1 MYKKNILKEEG
12 KVAECTGCQL
22 CSAVC
27 PFDAIEIRLD
37 KEGFYKPHINEKCVQ
52 CTKCID
58 VCYKFDNKIER
69 SRYEDLKTYSA
80 KTKDKILLKE
90 STSGGIATH
99 IAEYA
104 IENDFYVGGV
114 IYNYEKDIA
123 EYKIVKTKDELV
135 EFKGSKYIQAYAEKE
150 FKKII
155 QEKSD
160 KNYLIFGLPCHIYA
174 LNKYVKKIN
183 KREKFIFVDL
193 YCHGCPSIN
202 LWKKYTKE
210 IKNRLKIQK
219 FSKVEFRSKKNG
231 WHEFCV
237 YLEGENKSY
246 LSKNSIRDYFYK
258 IFFSDYALNLSC
270 YKCKLRSTMEY
281 TDLRLGDFW
290 GQKFDLD
297 AEGVSLVTS
306 RTEKGTEIIR
316 KISSKIIIQEES
328 FLEGIKN
335 QSYGKDY
342 IKNLEIRK
350 ILLQNLAKKMKLKDV
365 IKNFMNSLGTKKR
378 IIYFFKEMFELIP
391 IKLKYFIKKEYHKIK
406 R

>member
-37 KEGFYKPHINEKCVQ
+37 KEGFYKPYINEKCVQ

-104 IENDFYVGGV
+104 IENDFYVVGV

-123 EYKIVKTKDELV
+123 EYKIIKTKDELV

-183 KREKFIFVDL
+183 KREKFVFIDL
-193 YCHGCPSIN
+193 YCHGCPSMN
-202 LWKKYTKE
+202 LWKKYIGE

-219 FSKVEFRSKKNG
+219 FSKVEFRSKKKG
-231 WHEFCV
+231 WHEFCI

-246 LSKNSIRDYFYK
+246 LSKSGIRDYFYK
-258 IFFSDYALNLSC
+258 MFFSDYVLNLAC
-270 YKCKLRSTMEY
+270 YDCKLRSTMEY
-281 TDLRLGDFW
+281 TDVRLGDFW

-297 AEGVSLVTS
+297 TEGVSLVTS
-306 RTEKGTEIIR
+306 RTESGN
-316 KISSKIIIQEES
+316 KIIESISHKILLKEENI
-328 FLEGIKN
+328 LEGITN
-335 QSYGKDY
+335 QSYGKKY
-342 IKNLEIRK
+342 KKNLETRK
-350 ILLQNLAKKMKLKDV
+350 KLLQNLMTDMALKK
-365 IKNFMNSLGTKKR
+365 I
-378 IIYFFKEMFELIP
+378 
-391 IKLKYFIKKEYHKIK
+391 IKLFTRKLDSKTKMVYLIKGSFDFVPKKVKYFIRKLYHQI
-406 R
+406 

>member
-1 MYKKNILKEEG
+1 MYKKNILKKEG

-37 KEGFYKPHINEKCVQ
+37 KEGFYKPYINEKCVQ

-104 IENDFYVGGV
+104 IENDFYVVGV

-123 EYKIVKTKDELV
+123 EYKIIKTKDELV

-183 KREKFIFVDL
+183 KREKFVFIDL
-193 YCHGCPSIN
+193 YCHGCPSMN
-202 LWKKYTKE
+202 LWKKYIGE

-219 FSKVEFRSKKNG
+219 FSKVEFRSKKKG
-231 WHEFCV
+231 WHEFCI

-246 LSKNSIRDYFYK
+246 LSKSGIRDYFYK
-258 IFFSDYALNLSC
+258 MFFSDYVLNLAC
-270 YKCKLRSTMEY
+270 YDCKLRSTMEY
-281 TDLRLGDFW
+281 TDVRLGDFW

-297 AEGVSLVTS
+297 TEGVSLVTS
-306 RTEKGTEIIR
+306 RTESGN
-316 KISSKIIIQEES
+316 KIIESISHKILLKEENI
-328 FLEGIKN
+328 LEGITN
-335 QSYGKDY
+335 QSYGKKY
-342 IKNLEIRK
+342 KKNLETRK
-350 ILLQNLAKKMKLKDV
+350 KLLQNLMTDMALKK
-365 IKNFMNSLGTKKR
+365 I
-378 IIYFFKEMFELIP
+378 
-391 IKLKYFIKKEYHKIK
+391 IKLFTRKLDSKTKMVYLIKGSFDFVPKKVKYFIRKLYHQI
-406 R
+406 